1 MIKLVLKLA
10 IAALLGN
17 AAYRVGSEYLTYFK
31 FRDAVRDA
39 AMFKAR
45 NDAELSTQIMDLASD
60 YDVPLSESALLINR
74 DDRQVQVDGS
84 YDKVIE
90 VVPTIFYTWH
100 FSWSTDATM
109 SIIIPPYK
117 PRPKPR

>member
-10 IAALLGN
+10 IAALLFN
-17 AAYRVGSEYLTYFK
+17 AAYRVGSEYLTYIK

-45 NDAELSTQIMDLASD
+45 NDAELSTQIMDLASE
-60 YDVPLSESALLINR
+60 YDVPLVESALSINR
-74 DDRQVQVDGS
+74 DERQVQVDGS
-84 YDKVIE
+84 YDKLIE
-90 VVPTIFYTWH
+90 VVPTFFYNWH
-100 FSWSTDATM
+100 FSWSIDATV

>member
-10 IAALLGN
+10 IAALLAN

-45 NDAELSTQIMDLASD
+45 NDEELAAQIMDLASE
-60 YDVPLSESALLINR
+60 YDVPLLESALSINR
-74 DDRQVQVDGS
+74 AERQVQVDGS
-84 YDKVIE
+84 YDKLIE
-90 VVPTIFYTWH
+90 VVPTFFYTWH
-100 FSWSTDATM
+100 FSWSIDATV

-117 PRPKPR
+117 PRPKAR

>member
-1 MIKLVLKLA
+1 MTKLVLKLA

-45 NDAELSTQIMDLASD
+45 NDVELSAQIMELASD
-60 YDVPLSESALLINR
+60 YDVPLEEADLSITREE
-74 DDRQVQVDGS
+74 RQVQVDGS

-100 FSWSTDATM
+100 FSWSTDATV